1 MPDAPP
7 DLEDRGE
14 PRPSGREERYRLLF
28 ESATGTAIIGLD
40 LEGRVTGWNAG
51 AQRIFGYTEPEIA
64 GQYFGHLF
72 PAEDR
77 ASGRPEQTLARV
89 LKEGTTES
97 EHWLVR
103 KGGER
108 FWASGETVAARDDS
122 GRLFGFTK
130 IVRDFSER
138 RLVEEA
144 LRDSESRFRTLA
156 DSAPVLIWVNG
167 RDGCEFVNR
176 AYLEFVG
183 ATLDQVVGDCW
194 AEWIHPDDG
203 ESYLNAYKEAEAR
216 REVFHEKLRFRRADG
231 EYRWMESIGV
241 PRLTRGGE
249 YLGYVGSTHDIHD
262 MTAAAEALQ
271 QADLRKDEFL
281 ALLGHELRNP
291 LAPLRS
297 TLEAIR
303 ISAWNPETARAA
315 WEIMSRQVQRLQR
328 IVDDLLDISSI
339 GQGKFELRRE
349 VVDFR
354 ETVRQAVEDSRGAFE
369 GRSHMLSV
377 SLSDDPLLVD
387 GDPTRL
393 EQIVVNLLN
402 NAAKYTNSGGK
413 IDVTLTVD
421 QKDVVLAVRDNGI
434 GIAPELLPRV
444 FDLFTQGDRSSTRDR
459 GGLGIGLSLVQK
471 LVAMHGGKVSVE
483 SGGRDKG
490 STFTVRL
497 PSAMNAVSVR
507 PRSKSEKSVTSDARR
522 LRVLVCDDN
531 ADAAASLAL
540 LLQLQGHEVV
550 TARDGAEALEIA
562 GAFHPEVALL
572 DIGLPQ
578 MDGYELAQRMR
589 AQNSHTKPALI
600 ALSGYGLEED
610 RNRSREAGFDAH
622 LTKPVELEVLQEA
635 IADLS

>member
-1 MPDAPP
+1 
-7 DLEDRGE
+7 
-14 PRPSGREERYRLLF
+14 
-28 ESATGTAIIGLD
+28 
-40 LEGRVTGWNAG
+40 
-51 AQRIFGYTEPEIA
+51 
-64 GQYFGHLF
+64 
-72 PAEDR
+72 
-77 ASGRPEQTLARV
+77 
-89 LKEGTTES
+89 
-97 EHWLVR
+97 
-103 KGGER
+103 
-108 FWASGETVAARDDS
+108 
-122 GRLFGFTK
+122 
-130 IVRDFSER
+130 
-138 RLVEEA
+138 
-144 LRDSESRFRTLA
+144 
-156 DSAPVLIWVNG
+156 
-167 RDGCEFVNR
+167 
-176 AYLEFVG
+176 
-183 ATLDQVVGDCW
+183 
-194 AEWIHPDDG
+194 
-203 ESYLNAYKEAEAR
+203 
-216 REVFHEKLRFRRADG
+216 
-231 EYRWMESIGV
+231 
-241 PRLTRGGE
+241 
-249 YLGYVGSTHDIHD
+249 
-262 MTAAAEALQ
+262 
-271 QADLRKDEFL
+271 
-281 ALLGHELRNP
+281 
-291 LAPLRS
+291 
-297 TLEAIR
+297 
-303 ISAWNPETARAA
+303 
-315 WEIMSRQVQRLQR
+315 
-328 IVDDLLDISSI
+328 
-339 GQGKFELRRE
+339 
-349 VVDFR
+349 
-354 ETVRQAVEDSRGAFE
+354 
-369 GRSHMLSV
+369 MLSV